1 MMPPGDDSV
10 PYPHGAPLDEKRR
23 AFVLEA
29 IGTAASEM
37 DTQTLSQMILDV
49 SELLRTGEPPAA
61 RKLRPVR

>member
-1 MMPPGDDSV
+1 MTQPSDTG
-10 PYPHGAPLDEKRR
+10 PYPDGAPLDEKRR

-29 IGTAASEM
+29 VGTAASEM
-37 DTQTLSQMILDV
+37 DSQTLSQIIIDL